1 MTFYFYDLETSGFNP
16 RSARIMQFGGQRT
29 DMDLRLIGKPDNI
42 LVKLTDDILPE
53 PDAVLVHGISP
64 QRAKAE
70 GLSEAEFAKYL
81 GDKVFLPNTI
91 FVGFNSV
98 RFDDE
103 FMRFTLWRNFYD
115 AYEWQWKNSCGR
127 WDILDVARMTRA
139 LRPDGIK
146 WPFDSD
152 GKPSNRLGLLS
163 SINRLDHTDVH
174 DALGDV
180 KATIAV
186 AKLIKQKQPKLFD
199 YLLKIHNKTKV
210 AAFVGKGEPFIY
222 TSGYYPSEYEKT
234 TIAVTVAA
242 HPLKQAA
249 IVYDLR
255 VDPDE
260 FTKLKPAELV
270 QLWQARGK
278 DMPYFPVKTLSYNRC
293 PAVAPLSVLDSSSA
307 ARLKIEGKIIDANL
321 AKLQKSKDFGDK
333 LVRAVEIIQ
342 NDAQL
347 KLKVDVPAEISKKF
361 LADEQL
367 YEGFVNGLDKTKM
380 SVIRAADE
388 DKLADLHLDFA
399 DERLQA
405 LLPLYKARNFPQS
418 LSYIEQKMWEEFR
431 RQRLISG
438 GETSRA
444 AYYFKRISELSSQ
457 PKLSNQTKYLLEELN
472 LYGQL
477 IVPEA

>member
-1 MTFYFYDLETSGFNP
+1 
-16 RSARIMQFGGQRT
+16 MQFGGQRT
-29 DMDLRLIGKPDNI
+29 SMDLKPIGKPDNI

-64 QRAKAE
+64 QRANAD
-70 GLSEAEFAKYL
+70 GLSEAEFTKYL
-81 GDKVFLPNTI
+81 SDKVFLPNTI

-103 FMRFTLWRNFYD
+103 FMRFTLWRNFTD
-115 AYEWQWKNSCGR
+115 AYEWQWKNSSGR

-146 WPFDSD
+146 WPFDPD

-163 SINRLDHTDVH
+163 SINKLEHSDAH
-174 DALGDV
+174 DALSDV
-180 KATIAV
+180 RATIAV
-186 AKLIKQKQPKLFD
+186 AKLIKQKQPKLFE

-210 AAFVGKGEPFIY
+210 AALVGKGEPFIY

-234 TIAVTVAA
+234 TIAVMVAA

-255 VDPDE
+255 VDPNE
-260 FTKLKPAELV
+260 FTKLAPAELA
-270 QLWQARGK
+270 LAWQARGK
-278 DMPYFPVKTLSYNRC
+278 DVPYFPVKTLSYNRC

-307 ARLKIEGKIIDANL
+307 ARLKIDSKIIDANL
-321 AKLQKSKDFGDK
+321 AKLSKTKDFGDK
-333 LVRAVEIIQ
+333 LIRAVEIIQ
-342 NDAQL
+342 PKTQPEMVVDSQ
-347 KLKVDVPAEISKKF
+347 KVDG
-361 LADEQL
+361 QL

-418 LSYIEQKMWEEFR
+418 LSADEQKSWEDFR
-431 RQRLISG
+431 RQRLLAGDDS
-438 GETSRA
+438 SRA

-457 PKLSNQTKYLLEELN
+457 PNLSNQVKYLLEELN

-477 IVPEA
+477 VVPEA